1 VEVGGKIRWPV
12 AEVRHEAKD
21 GATSSAD
28 HPHWLEMEA
37 SRMNNVSHV
46 IGSHSSRS
54 ASCGRH
60 LVDFVLSLLRRRRLH
75 PHR

>member
-1 VEVGGKIRWPV
+1 MRSDEYV
-12 AEVRHEAKD
+12 AEVRHESSF

-37 SRMNNVSHV
+37 SCMNNVSHI
-46 IGSHSSRS
+46 IGSRSSHF

-60 LVDFVLSLLRRRRLH
+60 LVDFVLLLLQRRRLR